1 MIVECR
7 AVWIEVKSWESAWSR
22 SGELKSKAQSQAAL
36 AMESLEIMSTLRPQ
50 QAGNLGEALP
60 PPDMGKDE
68 IFLSIQKF
76 QEWMGTAV
84 ASFAKQGA
92 RSILA
97 VINDSDGTNEK
108 CEGLVRLAES

>member
-1 MIVECR
+1 MR
-7 AVWIEVKSWESAWSR
+7 
-22 SGELKSKAQSQAAL
+22 
-36 AMESLEIMSTLRPQ
+36 
-50 QAGNLGEALP
+50 
-60 PPDMGKDE
+60 KDE
-68 IFLSIQKF
+68 ILQGIRKF

-108 CEGLVRLAES
+108 CEGLVRVAEC